1 MTPEQLHAVLAE
13 AALSTLRPAEDAAR
27 TVTDIGSSPGDAPA
41 PGPLPN
47 GAVPNGAVPTGPLPT
62 GALPTGAVLR
72 RGRDAAAGDWQSN
85 LPLRLGARAPRS
97 AAESIAEAVASHPAI
112 ASVTVTGP
120 GFLRIVLTTPA
131 LLGTVAQIAAGRHLG
146 DSGTGATVASSD
158 LPTEPACRG
167 VLDADARRYGSAR
180 SRTATALARDV
191 ELLRAATAANPLHR
205 VQHAHATGRRL
216 LRRAAAAGIRVVAG
230 PTADRLTAGSESR
243 AADPRRFAPDVPLA
257 PADRQLALQ
266 ITEAAGLLAR
276 AAGSAPITP
285 AATGPQPDGPQP
297 DGPQPDG
304 PLSDGPL
311 PTGRPADAGRRPGE
325 SLRSVTVVLEDL
337 AAALTAWSAAERD
350 IVPTLDAD
358 ITAVHAAR
366 CVLAAGATTVLA
378 TGLRLLGVTAPE
390 RI

>member
-1 MTPEQLHAVLAE
+1 M
-13 AALSTLRPAEDAAR
+13 
-27 TVTDIGSSPGDAPA
+27 
-41 PGPLPN
+41 
-47 GAVPNGAVPTGPLPT
+47 
-62 GALPTGAVLR
+62 R

-85 LPLRLGARAPRS
+85 LPLRLGARTPQS

-191 ELLRAATAANPLHR
+191 ELLRAATAANPLHS

-230 PTADRLTAGSESR
+230 PTADRLTAG
-243 AADPRRFAPDVPLA
+243 ADSPAVDPGRSTPDVTLA

-285 AATGPQPDGPQP
+285 VAAASAPITPAAT
-297 DGPQPDG
+297 G
-304 PLSDGPL
+304 PLSDGPQ
-311 PTGRPADAGRRPGE
+311 PTGRPADAGRPAGAGRRPGE

-350 IVPTLDAD
+350 IVPTLDDD